1 MDGAALTCESIAWL
15 FMIESMAAKMFGAGE
30 AFATTGVLTSMI
42 FHVCSKGNRRKHLMK
57 ILSSW
62 KARK

>member
-30 AFATTGVLTSMI
+30 AFATTGILASMT
-42 FHVCSKGNRRKHLMK
+42 FHVCSNENRRKHVMK

-62 KARK
+62 EARK